1 MKIKRTGNA
10 WLSLY
15 NYDGRLLI
23 RTRDWK
29 AVHQICAEYLERTG
43 EDDNGVLDMLRK
55 KVATLNAAAPSKAD
69 NKIKAKAKP
78 PPEPDPEPTPKPKKK
93 KKERSAVQRMWD

>member
-15 NYDGRLLI
+15 NYDGHLLI

-29 AVHQICAEYLERTG
+29 AVQQICAEYLQRTG
-43 EDDNGVLDMLRK
+43 EDDNGLLKMLNK
-55 KVATLNAAAPSKAD
+55 KVATLNAAAPSKIES
-69 NKIKAKAKP
+69 KTKTKVELH
-78 PPEPDPEPTPKPKKK
+78 PEPEPEPTPKPKKP
-93 KKERSAVQRMWD
+93 KKEKSAAQKLWE

>member
-43 EDDNGVLDMLRK
+43 EDDNGVLDLS
-55 KVATLNAAAPSKAD
+55 L
-69 NKIKAKAKP
+69 IHI
-78 PPEPDPEPTPKPKKK
+78 
-93 KKERSAVQRMWD
+93 